1 VQLLGVAPRWEISRN
16 APAFDAVKM
25 MCLDNIFDPVR
36 DYLDSVKWDGKSRLD
51 CWLITYC
58 GADDT
63 PLNRAIGR
71 KNLVAAVRRV
81 RQPGC
86 KFDYITALESILQ
99 GIGKSTVVRILAGD
113 ENFSDAELLGMDK
126 REQQEATRGVWLY
139 EIGELEGMQKSD
151 VTHIKLFASKT
162 VDSARPAYARSRVDR
177 PRRCIFIATTNEETY
192 LRDTTGNRR
201 FWPVRLHGVVP
212 CGDLMMIDLAGVER
226 DRDQLWAEAVVA
238 ERTGEPLVISE
249 KLWPDAKVQQE
260 ARMEVDPW
268 ADAIEAALHIKM
280 KHWPPK
286 VKGVWSG
293 QFTLADDK
301 NGNGQWRVSS
311 DFLLVE
317 VLELPKQ
324 RQSNNHTKRLAKVM
338 RSLGWELNRETMRI
352 GDKVLRGYFKPQGQ
366 GEVKA

>member
-1 VQLLGVAPRWEISRN
+1 MLGKITKTSVDRLEPWTVLWDSEVKGFGVRRHGADARHYLLRYRFGGKQTFRRIGRHGSPFTPDTARQEARRLLG
-16 APAFDAVKM
+16 
-25 MCLDNIFDPVR
+25 L
-36 DYLDSVKWDGKSRLD
+36 
-51 CWLITYC
+51 
-58 GADDT
+58 
-63 PLNRAIGR
+63 
-71 KNLVAAVRRV
+71 
-81 RQPGC
+81 
-86 KFDYITALESILQ
+86 
-99 GIGKSTVVRILAGD
+99 
-113 ENFSDAELLGMDK
+113 
-126 REQQEATRGVWLY
+126 
-139 EIGELEGMQKSD
+139 
-151 VTHIKLFASKT
+151 
-162 VDSARPAYARSRVDR
+162 
-177 PRRCIFIATTNEETY
+177 IATGVNPAAQPPQSEDFGSEVERY
-192 LRDTTGNRR
+192 LTHKQGLKAFAMIERHLRK
-201 FWPVRLHGVVP
+201 HP
-212 CGDLMMIDLAGVER
+212 CGDLMMIDLAGVQR

-293 QFTLADDK
+293 QFALADDK
-301 NGNGQWRVSS
+301 NGNRQWRVSS